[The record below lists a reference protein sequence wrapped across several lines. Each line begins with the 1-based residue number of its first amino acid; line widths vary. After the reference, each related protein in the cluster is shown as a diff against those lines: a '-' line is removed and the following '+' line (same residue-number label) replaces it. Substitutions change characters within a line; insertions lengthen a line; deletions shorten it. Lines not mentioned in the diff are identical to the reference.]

1 MSAKGKASTA
11 AAARLRDP
19 AETLL
24 QLVRQLA
31 QDLRPRQSQ
40 LVRVTLDSRLER
52 DLGFDSLS
60 RIELLTRI
68 ENCFG
73 VALSEQVFTSV
84 ETPRDLL
91 RLLSRGGTHAR
102 PSAVAV
108 EAPISLEEASAA
120 PQDAQTLVEVLEWH
134 ARHQPERPH
143 VYLLDDGGEEQ
154 AMTYRQLLQGA
165 EDVAAGLQYA
175 GLEPGQTAAIMLP
188 TGRDYLLSFFG
199 VLIAGGVPVPIYP
212 PMRLAQIEDHL
223 RRHVGILSNADA
235 RMLITVPEA
244 RPLARLL
251 KAQVGNLRHVVSVG
265 QLLASRDVLARPALR
280 GDDTAFLQYTSGST
294 AAPKGVVLTHKNLLS
309 NIRVMGKAL
318 HVDSTDVFV
327 SWLPMYH
334 DMGLIG
340 AWLGTLYHAVPLVL
354 MSPLTFLARPSKW
367 LWVIHRHRATL
378 SAGPNFAYELCVRK
392 IDDAEI
398 EGLDLGSWRMAV
410 NGAEP
415 VSATTVRAFSERFAP
430 YGFRPEAMYPVY
442 GLAEC
447 SVGLTFPPLAR
458 VPVIDHIQRE
468 PFTGEGRA
476 IPATKDDAR
485 ALSFVACGYSLPEHE
500 VRVVDAT
507 GSEIGDRQEGRLQF
521 RGPSATHGYYRNPE
535 ATQHLFD
542 GDWLDSGDLAYTVD
556 GEVYLTG
563 RVKDVIIRAGRNIYP
578 QELEEAISNITGIR
592 RGCVAVFPA
601 PDPASGSERVIVVAE
616 TRETERQVL
625 DQLRARIIGTAV
637 DLVGMPPDDIVL
649 APPHA
654 VLKTSSGKLRRA
666 ASRELYTAGTLGA
679 RARATW
685 WQFACI
691 AWAGMR
697 PQLHRSHRLVL
708 DLLYAGYAWTLF
720 ALISPV
726 VWTLAALTP
735 RRSWCW
741 RLVGAAARWTLAL
754 TGARLR
760 VEGVENLASDEPC
773 VLVVNHAS
781 YLDGVVLT
789 AVLPRPFTFVAKRE
803 LEKFFI
809 SRIFLRRLGVQFVE
823 RFDKQRGADDARRTA
838 RLAREGDSLIYF
850 PEGTFLRMP
859 GLLPF
864 RMGAFIAATE
874 AAVPVVPLTI
884 RGTRAKLRADQWL
897 PRRGAISVT
906 ISQPI
911 APRGK
916 DWNAAVALR
925 DAARTEILRH
935 CGEPD
940 LGGATVAL

>member
-1 MSAKGKASTA
+1 MNADGKASTTA
-11 AAARLRDP
+11 AASERDH
-19 AETLL
+19 TDIML
-24 QLVRQLA
+24 QLVAELA
-31 QDLRPRQSQ
+31 QDLRPRESQ
-40 LVRVTLDSRLER
+40 PARVALDSRLER

-68 ENCFG
+68 ERRFG

-91 RLLSRGGTHAR
+91 RLLSRGVAQR
-102 PSAVAV
+102 APSARTV

-120 PQDAQTLVEVLEWH
+120 PDDTQTLVHVLEWH
-134 ARHQPERPH
+134 ARQHPERPH
-143 VYLLDDGGEEQ
+143 VYLLEDSGKEWAMSYGE
-154 AMTYRQLLQGA
+154 LLEGA
-165 EDVAAGLQYA
+165 EEVAAGLQYA

-188 TGRDYLLSFFG
+188 TGRDYLLSFLA

-212 PMRLAQIEDHL
+212 PVRLAQIEDHL
-223 RRHVGILSNADA
+223 RRHVGILSNAGA
-235 RMLITVPEA
+235 RILITVPEA

-251 KAQVGNLRHVVSVG
+251 KAQVENLRHVVSVE
-265 QLLASRDVLARPALR
+265 QLLAARDVLACPPLR

-318 HVDSTDVFV
+318 HVDSTDIFV

-367 LWVIHRHRATL
+367 LWAIHRHRATL

-398 EGLDLGSWRMAV
+398 EGLDLGSWRMAA

-415 VSATTVRAFSERFAP
+415 VSAETVRAFTERFTP

-447 SVGLTFPPLAR
+447 SVGLTFPPTGR
-458 VPVIDHIQRE
+458 GPVIDRIQRE
-468 PFTGEGRA
+468 PFASEGRA
-476 IPATKDDAR
+476 IPATKDEAH
-485 ALSFVACGYSLPEHE
+485 ALFVGCGYSLPEHE
-500 VRVVDAT
+500 VRIVDAT

-521 RGPSATHGYYRNPE
+521 RGPSATSGYYGNQE
-535 ATQHLFD
+535 ATRRLFD
-542 GDWLDSGDLAYTVD
+542 SEWLDSGDLAYTVD

-578 QELEEAISNITGIR
+578 QELEEAIGNIAGIR

-616 TRETERQVL
+616 TREIESQML
-625 DQLRARIIGTAV
+625 DNLRARVINVTV
-637 DLVGMPPDDIVL
+637 DLVGMPPDDVLL
-649 APPHA
+649 APPYS

-666 ASRELYTAGTLGA
+666 ASRELYMQGKLGK
-679 RARATW
+679 RVRATW
-685 WQFACI
+685 RQFARF
-691 AWAGMR
+691 AWVGMR
-697 PQLHRSHRLVL
+697 PQLHRTHRLVA
-708 DLLYAGYAWTLF
+708 DLFYAAYAWTLF
-720 ALISPV
+720 ALIAPA

-735 RRSWCW
+735 RRTWCW
-741 RLVGAAARWTLAL
+741 RLVGGASRLAL
-754 TGARLR
+754 RLTAGPLR
-760 VEGVENLASDEPC
+760 VDGLQNLAPNEPC

-789 AVLPRPFTFVAKRE
+789 AALPRPFTFVAKRE
-803 LEKFFI
+803 LDKHFV
-809 SRIFLRRLGVQFVE
+809 SRIFLRRLGVQYVE

-838 RLAREGDSLIYF
+838 RIVRDGDSLIYF
-850 PEGTFLRMP
+850 PEGTFVRMP

-874 AAVPVVPLTI
+874 AGVPVVPLTI

-906 ISQPI
+906 ISRPI
-911 APRGK
+911 HPRGK
-916 DWNAAVALR
+916 DWNAAIALR
-925 DAARTEILRH
+925 DAARAEMLGH

-940 LGGATVAL
+940 LGGATVVL